1 MLEGSGLHQIGFRNR
16 VWLVERTFDKKE
28 EAGHE
33 THCDSAVANASR
45 SGVNAGTSSAL
56 GEEEAIQVTL
66 KRWDPAAGTFPE
78 VLLVV
83 KS

>member
-1 MLEGSGLHQIGFRNR
+1 M
-16 VWLVERTFDKKE
+16 WLIERTFGTTDE
-28 EAGHE
+28 PDAEGA
-33 THCDSAVANASR
+33 
-45 SGVNAGTSSAL
+45 TSSWAL
-56 GEEEAIQVTL
+56 HNVSRNRTDSNDDPIRVTL